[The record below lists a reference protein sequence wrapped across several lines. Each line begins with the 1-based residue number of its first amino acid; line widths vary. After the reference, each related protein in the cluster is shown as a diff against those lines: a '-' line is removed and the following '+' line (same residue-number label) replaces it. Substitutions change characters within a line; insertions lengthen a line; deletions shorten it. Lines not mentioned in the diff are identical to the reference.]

1 VIEGLRTHPWLGN
14 VRELQNVIER
24 AVILSTDKVLRMPL
38 AELKS
43 TQRIG
48 KIKHLFSTAS
58 PVPSG
63 ACPRGGCLVGLVR
76 GGGTSGRV
84 RLDTPGASTRHNGPR
99 AWNGS

>member
-48 KIKHLFSTAS
+48 KVNAPPPK
-58 PVPSG
+58 
-63 ACPRGGCLVGLVR
+63 
-76 GGGTSGRV
+76 GGGFGL
-84 RLDTPGASTRHNGPR
+84 RLKSAISAKADVSLLKQA
-99 AWNGS
+99 

>member
-1 VIEGLRTHPWLGN
+1 LRTHPWLGN

-38 AELKS
+38 AELRS

-48 KIKHLFSTAS
+48 KIKYLFSAAS

-63 ACPRGGCLVGLVR
+63 ACPMSGCLVGLLR
-76 GGGTSGRV
+76 GGGSSGQR
-84 RLDTPGASTRHNGPR
+84 PP
-99 AWNGS
+99 